1 MLRVPIPTLVLLDE
15 IGNLITTDA
24 RNKIPLDKAG
34 IGFPWKSPISVLIS
48 TVEVYANI

>member
-24 RNKIPLDKAG
+24 RNKSC